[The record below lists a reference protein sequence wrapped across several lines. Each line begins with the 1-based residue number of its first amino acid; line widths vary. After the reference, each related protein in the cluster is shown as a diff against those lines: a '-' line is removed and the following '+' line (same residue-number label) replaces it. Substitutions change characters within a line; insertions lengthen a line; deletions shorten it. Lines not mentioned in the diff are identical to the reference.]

1 MTNRRCWLLC
11 IRRRGCKISSCIL
24 DRQASNLTEM
34 TPGSPP
40 VSLRSLLR
48 GEIDQRAGRD
58 RCLSSLYER
67 KELSVRVFFEERLYI
82 NWITFRQNELWKRSS
97 TMTFHHKRRR
107 FIVSIWRI
115 VIRSIYPPCLLSSS
129 SLFSSSRLQP
139 LQLSVVSGWIVLNI
153 HCHLV
158 LAISQF
164 RRFLPVPRGIHRQQH
179 HATHLYP

>member
-1 MTNRRCWLLC
+1 MLTLVHSKKGMQDFIVHPRSSSIQFDRNDTRL
-11 IRRRGCKISSCIL
+11 SSCFIAI
-24 DRQASNLTEM
+24 AS
-34 TPGSPP
+34 SW
-40 VSLRSLLR
+40 
-48 GEIDQRAGRD
+48 RD
-58 RCLSSLYER
+58 RSKGLYER